1 MNYGFRFAHRT
12 PDRLLDY
19 SRWKLPDLDATWL
32 DETLGSSAVSASA
45 T

>member
-12 PDRLLDY
+12 PDRPLDY
-19 SRWKLPDLDATWL
+19 SRWKLPDLDAASL
-32 DETLGSSAVSASA
+32 DETLGSSAVSAWA